1 MGIVERGSGLC
12 PAEAGI
18 KFLLPFL
25 QKKEGR
31 SDTVENSMK
40 VAFCGIVAAL
50 SAVLM
55 FLTGLVPVATLA
67 IPAIAGCLLIPVVV
81 ESGLSWGF
89 GVYAVCSVLLI
100 PACS

>member
-1 MGIVERGSGLC
+1 
-12 PAEAGI
+12 
-18 KFLLPFL
+18 
-25 QKKEGR
+25 
-31 SDTVENSMK
+31 MK

-81 ESGLSWGF
+81 
-89 GVYAVCSVLLI
+89 
-100 PACS
+100 